1 MKAFIF
7 FGMQSDFGFRW
18 AMLLLVIPLG
28 LRLWWDYHTIVNQKK
43 EVDHAAHTILTGV
56 MMAVVSVFDWVFG
69 PAKYFIQPLIFQ
81 WAIFVL
87 LFDYV
92 LNLLRGLDWWYV
104 DEGLDGKQSWMD
116 SIYTQLPWW
125 AIMFVKIWVF
135 LLGFSVYFFISY
147 VV

>member
-7 FGMQSDFGFRW
+7 FGMQSDFCFRW

-43 EVDHAAHTILTGV
+43 EVNHAAHTILTGV
-56 MMAVVSVFDWVFG
+56 MMAVVSVFDWALG
-69 PAKYFIQPLIFQ
+69 PTKFYFQPLILSFGV
-81 WAIFVL
+81 FVL
-87 LFDYV
+87 FFDYA
-92 LNLLRGLDWWYV
+92 LNLLRGLNWWYV
-104 DEGLDGKQSWMD
+104 DEGLDGKQSLTD
-116 SIYTQLPWW
+116 RIYTMLPWYGILFLKFW
-125 AIMFVKIWVF
+125 IF

>member
-1 MKAFIF
+1 MALMAKSFSVLKKFWREILILFLFATCFTA
-7 FGMQSDFGFRW
+7 MRSCKKQQSL
-18 AMLLLVIPLG
+18 AQL
-28 LRLWWDYHTIVNQKK
+28 N
-43 EVDHAAHTILTGV
+43 A
-56 MMAVVSVFDWVFG
+56 
-69 PAKYFIQPLIFQ
+69 Q